1 MDEGITEEQKNRIL
15 HKEIDLVED
24 AISRMAK
31 NAFLIKGWCLSVLA
45 FVFALA
51 GKFSVGKLSFLLLVP
66 VISFWW
72 LDSYYLRLERLFRKR
87 YEDVIRK
94 RTLEHVW
101 TDLYSMNLKPYLQ
114 NVQGEIRI
122 MFSSS
127 EFPFYGV
134 FPAFPFFDLSAR
146 KFVFMRDV
154 SKFAFPALCGE
165 NFSVFKNAHACGI
178 IAAVFQL

>member
-94 RTLEHVW
+94 RTLEQVW

-134 FPAFPFFDLSAR
+134 ISAVL
-146 KFVFMRDV
+146 FIIGVLGCG
-154 SKFAFPALCGE
+154 LCEGLINRIAASQQE
-165 NFSVFKNAHACGI
+165 SLQVELHFKNDMSI
-178 IAAVFQL
+178 KSVK